1 MIAQISFDARPQPDL
16 NPQEKEQLGMNCFSA

>member
-16 NPQEKEQLGMNCFSA
+16 NPQEKERMRLTVHV